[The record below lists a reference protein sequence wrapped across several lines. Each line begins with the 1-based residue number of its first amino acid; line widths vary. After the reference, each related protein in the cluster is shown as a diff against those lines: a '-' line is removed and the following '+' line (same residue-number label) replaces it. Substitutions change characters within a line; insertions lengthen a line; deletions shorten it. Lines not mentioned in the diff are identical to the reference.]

1 VGHRVRGTPPLSR
14 LTSWWVRSPGYGRA
28 DPLCCT
34 SHHWLPGR
42 AADPLSDLTRHSER
56 EAHTEK
62 SNAEIARTL
71 YLVEVTVKAHVSS
84 ILIKLD
90 ARNRVQ
96 AAILAYE
103 AGLA

>member
-1 VGHRVRGTPPLSR
+1 M
-14 LTSWWVRSPGYGRA
+14 
-28 DPLCCT
+28 
-34 SHHWLPGR
+34 
-42 AADPLSDLTRHSER
+42 
-56 EAHTEK
+56 
-62 SNAEIARTL
+62 
-71 YLVEVTVKAHVSS
+71 KAHVSS

>member
-1 VGHRVRGTPPLSR
+1 MVGPFSR
-14 LTSWWVRSPGYGRA
+14 LREGGPTLLHQPY
-28 DPLCCT
+28 
-34 SHHWLPGR
+34 WLPGR

>member
-1 VGHRVRGTPPLSR
+1 MHQ
-14 LTSWWVRSPGYGRA
+14 RSLAARPRRRPAEQPG
-28 DPLCCT
+28 
-34 SHHWLPGR
+34 
-42 AADPLSDLTRHSER
+42 HSER

-62 SNAEIARTL
+62 SNPEIARTL
-71 YLVEVTVKAHVSS
+71 YVVEGTVKAHVSS

>member
-1 VGHRVRGTPPLSR
+1 MPR
-14 LTSWWVRSPGYGRA
+14 LLAPSTSWKG
-28 DPLCCT
+28 
-34 SHHWLPGR
+34 
-42 AADPLSDLTRHSER
+42 
-56 EAHTEK
+56 
-62 SNAEIARTL
+62 
-71 YLVEVTVKAHVSS
+71 TVKAHVSS